1 MQCHAQMV
9 FSQDNKTDS
18 TREISTNII
27 HYINRLSEK
36 NYTTISVDRRKLSDK
51 IQHINDF

>member
-27 HYINRLSEK
+27 PYINGLSEK
-36 NYTTISVDRRKLSDK
+36 NYTPISVDRRKLSDK